1 MFYPLPIAVYQA
13 YVVLALTNSISL
25 AINLRSVCQSTNSS
39 FRSYSVSYAKLVSGA
54 SMLILLAAIYETQLK
69 AASNPE
75 QTYDSENYRKRIV
88 EMKEGYDSFRNS
100 LK

>member
-1 MFYPLPIAVYQA
+1 
-13 YVVLALTNSISL
+13 
-25 AINLRSVCQSTNSS
+25 
-39 FRSYSVSYAKLVSGA
+39 
-54 SMLILLAAIYETQLK
+54 MLILLAAIYETQLK

-100 LK
+100 LKQKNFVMKEDDKINFYDQEE